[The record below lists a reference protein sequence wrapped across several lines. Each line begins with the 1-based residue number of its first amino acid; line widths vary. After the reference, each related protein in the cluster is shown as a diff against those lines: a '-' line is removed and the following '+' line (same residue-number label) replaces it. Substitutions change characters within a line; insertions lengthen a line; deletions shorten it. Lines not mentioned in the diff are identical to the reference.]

1 MDKNLIEIGFDT
13 SVESILESKKKFGKE
28 NSSWHW

>member
-13 SVESILESKKKFGKE
+13 SVESIFESKKKLGKE
-28 NSSWHW
+28 NSS